1 MGSGSSSSLEPPG
14 RRRTKKR
21 SKRDRL
27 SDRAQ
32 LSGLSPKG
40 PRTENALVFQVVTG
54 LAAAWTLKMRAIK
67 PIERLVPVS
76 YMHYCT
82 YTPGLSTWSSSTV
95 LKGILVL
102 RWVSR
107 LDAFSGYPVR
117 T

>member
-1 MGSGSSSSLEPPG
+1 MMSAVPALNSTKQALSLFHQSSVVRHLSSD
-14 RRRTKKR
+14 
-21 SKRDRL
+21 S
-27 SDRAQ
+27 
-32 LSGLSPKG
+32 
-40 PRTENALVFQVVTG
+40 
-54 LAAAWTLKMRAIK
+54 WTLKMRAIK

-76 YMHYCT
+76 YMRCRT
-82 YTPGLSTWSSSTV
+82 STPGLSTWWSTTV

>member
-1 MGSGSSSSLEPPG
+1 ERDALGEWGAANGEQNSLFATHYSLFAG
-14 RRRTKKR
+14 HR
-21 SKRDRL
+21 
-27 SDRAQ
+27 
-32 LSGLSPKG
+32 
-40 PRTENALVFQVVTG
+40 FQTFTD
-54 LAAAWTLKMRAIK
+54 LAVLWTLKMRAIK

-76 YMHYCT
+76 YMRCRT
-82 YTPGLSTWSSSTV
+82 STPGLSTWSSSTV

>member
-14 RRRTKKR
+14 RRRTKIR
-21 SKRDRL
+21 SK
-27 SDRAQ
+27 Q
-32 LSGLSPKG
+32 
-40 PRTENALVFQVVTG
+40 NALGALEG
-54 LAAAWTLKMRAIK
+54 LKVYAHDARWTLKMRAIK

-76 YMHYCT
+76 YMRCRT
-82 YTPGLSTWSSSTV
+82 YTPGLSTWWSTTV